1 MIEIKISG
9 SNLHDL
15 RLELSALND
24 VMGLMEFPEFT
35 PEQSVA
41 LAAEAGLAPPGTRA
55 EAPKRKRR
63 TRAELIQADP
73 PEAAPPPAAVIEKL
87 AETIPEPA
95 PAAPQKGFLDD
106 DEPAA
111 PVKVY
116 EIADVRAALVGLQT
130 KRHGQLA
137 ASGKDQAVAALEAEA
152 AAKKVLVEAGGAER
166 LKELKPENYGA
177 VIEAANKAAAQ

>member
-41 LAAEAGLAPPGTRA
+41 LAAEAGLAPPGT
-55 EAPKRKRR
+55 RR